1 VVLEAVMRRLR
12 VQTITSV
19 DRGLREGILY
29 DLLKRRRVD
38 GDDHSLTEAAL
49 ALGRRFGFGEA
60 HGKQVAQ
67 LALTLFDDLA
77 ILHQLPAASR
87 PYLEIAALLH
97 DIGHAVNVQK
107 HHKHTHYLILS
118 SDLPGLTDRERQII
132 ALIARFHRR
141 SKPDAQHELLVP
153 LSPGDFRAVRKCAA
167 LLRVADSLDRS
178 HRQPVKSV
186 GASLKGRSVLLT
198 LRARDSVDLELW
210 DVEHEQELF
219 REVFGKTLQVSVSGR
234 R

>member
-1 VVLEAVMRRLR
+1 
-12 VQTITSV
+12 
-19 DRGLREGILY
+19 
-29 DLLKRRRVD
+29 
-38 GDDHSLTEAAL
+38 
-49 ALGRRFGFGEA
+49 
-60 HGKQVAQ
+60 
-67 LALTLFDDLA
+67 
-77 ILHQLPAASR
+77 
-87 PYLEIAALLH
+87 
-97 DIGHAVNVQK
+97 
-107 HHKHTHYLILS
+107 LILS